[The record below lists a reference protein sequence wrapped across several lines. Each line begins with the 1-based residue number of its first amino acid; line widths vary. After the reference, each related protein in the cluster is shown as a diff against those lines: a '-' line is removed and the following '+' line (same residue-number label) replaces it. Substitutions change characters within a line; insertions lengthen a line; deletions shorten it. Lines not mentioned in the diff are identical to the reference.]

1 MVGVMD
7 KEILSLKKI
16 YSGIVPG
23 FGVNHAK
30 IYYALL
36 SSEVKT
42 AKQLIEETGVCQPI
56 TYSVLNNLIENQLIS
71 KNNVKPSGFFLND
84 PIKTYFKKTEKT
96 RKQFEKGKKELENII
111 LSDSE
116 EKLQKFIIEIGKG
129 NQTKLINSETKQEI
143 KEAYELKAIKK
154 EIEEI
159 ITRNQKPKYHTWKYG

>member
-1 MVGVMD
+1 MGGMD

-30 IYYALL
+30 IYYTLL

-42 AKQLIEETGVCQPI
+42 AKQIIQETGVCQPI
-56 TYSVLNNLIENQLIS
+56 TYSVLNDLIENQLIQ
-71 KNNVKPSGFFLND
+71 KNNIKPSGYFLKD
-84 PIKTYFKKTEKT
+84 PIKTYYQKTEKA
-96 RKQFEKGKKELENII
+96 RKEMEKGKKELQNII
-111 LSDSE
+111 LNDSQ

-129 NQTKLINSETKQEI
+129 NQTKLVNYETKQEI

-159 ITRNQKPKYHTWKYG
+159 ISRNQKPKYAAWNYR